1 MKRFMRKIIIL
12 ENYGMIVYLIVQAV
26 DPIKIQLNIVEDQ
39 LTNILYIMLMDLNLN
54 SNNL

>member
-1 MKRFMRKIIIL
+1 MKIFMRKIIIL

-26 DPIKIQLNIVEDQ
+26 DQIKIQLNIVEDQ

>member
-1 MKRFMRKIIIL
+1 MRKIIIL

-26 DPIKIQLNIVEDQ
+26 DQIKIQLNIVEDQ